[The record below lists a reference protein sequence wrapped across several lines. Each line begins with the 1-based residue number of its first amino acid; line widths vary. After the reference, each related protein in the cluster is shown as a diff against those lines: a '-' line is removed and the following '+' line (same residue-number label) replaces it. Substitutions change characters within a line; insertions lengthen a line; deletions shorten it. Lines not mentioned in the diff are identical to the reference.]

1 MKYLNKYNEG
11 IFSSKEIDKKLISDI
26 KKYLE
31 DNYQNVRFDENNNEF
46 IFLFTSDELNYKGEI
61 KISDEYQRET
71 GIKKITKAFSKP
83 SLRFSLYHCDN
94 LGNNIGN
101 RLSDASMF
109 EVGSPRYN
117 YETIIDC
124 ISSVVGRVR
133 RDIELRQKS
142 QKEKEK
148 LKDKTISKDE
158 LEDVIVSLSDICD
171 DCVIKETF
179 VRRTDDTYRGTA
191 AGVYMYFITFTKNNL
206 GFNFKEIKSTID
218 SRSYGD
224 PKIQIDNLENLK
236 LIIEELDNIKYAL
249 KEGWDL
255 DMKIG
260 AKENKIEI
268 EIYEASKK

>member
-11 IFSSKEIDKKLISDI
+11 IFSSKKVDKKLISDI
-26 KKYLE
+26 KKYIE
-31 DNYQNVRFDENNNEF
+31 DNYQNVRFDENDNEF
-46 IFLFTSDELNYKGEI
+46 IFLFTFFDAYYKGVI
-61 KISDEYQRET
+61 KISDEYQQET

-101 RLSDASMF
+101 RLSDTSMF

-124 ISSVVGRVR
+124 ISSVVGRVV

-142 QKEKEK
+142 QEEKEK
-148 LKDKTISKDE
+148 LKDKAIPKDE
-158 LEDVIVSLSDICD
+158 LEDVVVNLSDICD
-171 DCVIKETF
+171 NCLIKETF
-179 VRRTDDTYRGTA
+179 IRRTD
-191 AGVYMYFITFTKNNL
+191 GVYMYLITFTKNNL
-206 GFNFKEIKSTID
+206 GFNFKEIKSIIG

-236 LIIEELDNIKYAL
+236 SIIEELDNIKHSL
-249 KEGWDL
+249 KEGWNL
-255 DMKIG
+255 DVKILV
-260 AKENKIEI
+260 KENKIEM
-268 EIYEASKK
+268 EVYEASKK

>member
-83 SLRFSLYHCDN
+83 SLKFSLYHCDN
-94 LGNNIGN
+94 LGNARGR
-101 RLSDASMF
+101 RLFDVTMFDSSDH
-109 EVGSPRYN
+109 
-117 YETIIDC
+117 YETIINN

>member
-11 IFSSKEIDKKLISDI
+11 IFSSKKIDKKLISDI

-31 DNYQNVRFDENNNEF
+31 DNYQNVQFDENNNEF
-46 IFLFTSDELNYKGEI
+46 IFLFTSDELNYKGVM
-61 KISDEYQRET
+61 KISDEYQEET

-83 SLRFSLYHCDN
+83 SLRFSLYRSDE
-94 LGNNIGN
+94 NNIVEHPRN
-101 RLSDASMF
+101 RVFNSTLFGDDD
-109 EVGSPRYN
+109 Y
-117 YETIIDC
+117 YKTIIDS

-142 QKEKEK
+142 QEEKEK

-158 LEDVIVSLSDICD
+158 LEDVIVSLCDICD
-171 DCVIKETF
+171 EYEIKETF
-179 VRRTDDTYRGTA
+179 IRRKDV
-191 AGVYMYFITFTKNNL
+191 VYMYFITFTKNNL
-206 GFNFKEIKSTID
+206 GFNFKEIKSIIG

-236 LIIEELDNIKYAL
+236 LIIEELDNIKYSL
-249 KEGWDL
+249 KEGWNL
-255 DMKIG
+255 DVKIG

-268 EIYEASKK
+268 EIYETSKVI

>member
-11 IFSSKEIDKKLISDI
+11 IFSSKKVDKKLISDI
-26 KKYLE
+26 KKYIE
-31 DNYQNVRFDENNNEF
+31 DNYQVINYNEDNDEF
-46 IFLFTSDELNYKGEI
+46 VFRFTSDGINYRGEI
-61 KISDEYQRET
+61 KISDEYQQET

-94 LGNNIGN
+94 LGNARGR
-101 RLSDASMF
+101 RLCDGTMFDSSD
-109 EVGSPRYN
+109 Y
-117 YETIIDC
+117 YETIINN

-142 QKEKEK
+142 QEEKEK

-171 DCVIKETF
+171 EYEIKETF
-179 VRRTDDTYRGTA
+179 IRRLDDTYRGTA

-206 GFNFKEIKSTID
+206 GFNFKEIKSIIG

-236 LIIEELDNIKYAL
+236 SIIEELDNIKHSL
-249 KEGWDL
+249 KEGWNL
-255 DMKIG
+255 DVKILV
-260 AKENKIEI
+260 KENKIEM
-268 EIYEASKK
+268 EVYEASKK

>member
-11 IFSSKEIDKKLISDI
+11 IFSSKKVDKKLISDI

-31 DNYQNVRFDENNNEF
+31 DNYQVINYNEDNDEF
-46 IFLFTSDELNYKGEI
+46 VFLFTSDGINYRGEI

-83 SLRFSLYHCDN
+83 SLKFSLYHCDN
-94 LGNNIGN
+94 LGNTRGR
-101 RLSDASMF
+101 RLCDGTMFDSSD
-109 EVGSPRYN
+109 Y
-117 YETIIDC
+117 YETIINN

-142 QKEKEK
+142 QEEKEK

-158 LEDVIVSLSDICD
+158 LEDVLVNLSDICD
-171 DCVIKETF
+171 DCEIKETF
-179 VRRTDDTYRGTA
+179 IKRTGTA

-206 GFNFKEIKSTID
+206 GFNFKEIESIIG
-218 SRSYGD
+218 SRSYGN

-249 KEGWDL
+249 KQGWDL